1 MRARTLPLHLTAR
14 RHLLMTLSHHPGAAL
29 PAHSLQADRELA
41 VDPLADALLRML
53 DRAGC
58 GLTLK
63 DAASGRYERVNA
75 AAEAILGQRADQLV
89 GRQDSEVF
97 HANQALALRAADQQ
111 ALALGDSVQ
120 AEHRIE
126 RPDGSRLDCVAV
138 RMPVAVQPGQ
148 PARWMATLWQDVSEP
163 RRREAQLQA
172 ALSQLEAQE
181 RANDAL
187 RREMQDH
194 HVRDQTTGLYQRA
207 HFEEHLR
214 READLSAREHRE
226 FALVAIGVDG
236 LEALSAEHG
245 ATARERILETLGR
258 LLRANTRVMD
268 SPCRLGADRFVILLS
283 GVGLA
288 TAHSRMEGLRRQ
300 CAEHIVAF
308 SGRQL
313 NFTVSMGVAS
323 YPHTAGA
330 VEQLL
335 KSAETALGL
344 ARERG
349 GNRVVLAS
357 IQFDG
362 AGS

>member
-1 MRARTLPLHLTAR
+1 MAR
-14 RHLLMTLSHHPGAAL
+14 RHPLMTPSQHPGSAA
-29 PAHSLQADRELA
+29 PAQAPAAQAAPSYGAL
-41 VDPLADALLRML
+41 VDALLRML

-63 DAASGRYERVNA
+63 DAASGRYQRVNA
-75 AAEAILGQRADQLV
+75 AAEAILGQAASELI

-97 HANQALALRAADQQ
+97 HANQAVALRAADQQ

-126 RPDGSRLDCVAV
+126 RPDGSRLDCIAV
-138 RMPVAVQPGQ
+138 RLPVAEQPGQ
-148 PARWMATLWQDVSEP
+148 PPRWIATLWQDISDQ
-163 RRREAQLQA
+163 RKREAQLQA

-226 FALVAIGVDG
+226 FALVAIAVDQ
-236 LEALSAEHG
+236 LDELSAEHG

-268 SPCRLGADRFVILLS
+268 SPCRLGPDRFVILLS

-300 CAEHIVAF
+300 CAEHIVAY

-335 KSAETALGL
+335 KSAETALSM

-357 IQFDG
+357 IQFD
-362 AGS
+362 AAH

>member
-1 MRARTLPLHLTAR
+1 MIPSPFAGSAPPSPSSGVA
-14 RHLLMTLSHHPGAAL
+14 SSAAGAAL
-29 PAHSLQADRELA
+29 
-41 VDPLADALLRML
+41 VDALLVML
-53 DRAGC
+53 DRLGC
-58 GLTLK
+58 GVTLK

-75 AAEAILGQRADQLV
+75 AALTMLGLATDTLT
-89 GRQDSEVF
+89 GHLDSEIF

-111 ALALGDSVQ
+111 ALALGDAVQ

-126 RPDGSRLDCVAV
+126 RPDGSRLDCLAV
-138 RMPVAVQPGQ
+138 RMPVAELPGQ
-148 PARWMATLWQDVSEP
+148 PPRWLATVWQDISEQ
-163 RRREAQLQA
+163 RKREAQLQA

-181 RANDAL
+181 NANDAL

-194 HVRDQTTGLYQRA
+194 PVRDPVTGLYQRA

-226 FALVAIGVDG
+226 FALVAIAVD
-236 LEALSAEHG
+236 ALDALTAEHG
-245 ATARERILETLGR
+245 ETARERVIETLGR

-268 SPCRLGADRFVILLS
+268 SPCRLGTDRFVVLLS

-300 CAEHIVAF
+300 CAEHIVAY

-330 VEQLL
+330 VDALL
-335 KSAETALGL
+335 RSAENALAL

-357 IQFDG
+357 IQFEAHVG
-362 AGS
+362 

>member
-1 MRARTLPLHLTAR
+1 MNLPLQPGSAPA
-14 RHLLMTLSHHPGAAL
+14 SAPAGAAGG
-29 PAHSLQADRELA
+29 
-41 VDPLADALLRML
+41 DALVNALFAML
-53 DRAGC
+53 ERAGC

-75 AAEAILGQRADQLV
+75 TAAAILGLPAEQLI
-89 GRQDSEVF
+89 GHQDSELF
-97 HANQALALRAADQQ
+97 IANQAVALRAADQQ

-126 RPDGSRLDCVAV
+126 RPDGSRLDCLAV
-138 RMPVAVQPGQ
+138 RLPVAAAAGQ
-148 PARWMATLWQDVSEP
+148 PARWVATLWQDISEP
-163 RRREAQLQA
+163 RKREAQLQA

-226 FALVAIGVDG
+226 FALVCIGVDG
-236 LEALSAEHG
+236 LDALTAEHG
-245 ATARERILETLGR
+245 DTARERLLETLGR

-268 SPCRLGADRFVILLS
+268 SPCRLGPDRFVILLS

-300 CAEHIVAF
+300 CAEHIVAY

-335 KSAETALGL
+335 KSAETALSM

-357 IQFDG
+357 IQFD
-362 AGS
+362 AAAD